1 MLKFNT
7 MTIDDLDNR
16 MFQLFEELKNRGVLK
31 YKRAF
36 CAACDIPEQNMYN
49 IEKKRNHFTLMHV
62 ANICKFYN
70 LDANWIIHKTDDL
83 FMRKNSIQ
91 TAHKTPQKSEL

>member
-1 MLKFNT
+1 MK
-7 MTIDDLDNR
+7 IEDLDNR
-16 MFQLFEELKNRGVLK
+16 MFELFEELKSRGMLK

-62 ANICKFYN
+62 ANICDFYN
-70 LDANWIIHKTDDL
+70 LDANWIIRRTDNL
-83 FMRKNSIQ
+83 FMRQHSTQTVHKSTKNI
-91 TAHKTPQKSEL
+91 ELLKC